1 VCLAITAKIKTQTA
15 QGTTKAKQSV
25 SSVQLG
31 ITSTKMAS
39 VLQFLPSAKL
49 GPMLQDCAPLAT
61 RVILLP
67 MVFVAFPK
75 KTIMQS
81 LKDVHL
87 TTLKLRFVKAVIK
100 VIA

>member
-15 QGTTKAKQSV
+15 QGTTKAKQSA

-61 RVILLP
+61 KVILLP
-67 MVFVAFPK
+67 MVFVTFPK
-75 KTIMQS
+75 KTIMKS